1 MIKNTRSKIIEIM
14 ENKPII
20 SVKELASLLNVT
32 DMTIRRNLDELA
44 DMGFVR
50 REHGIAI
57 LLTPARK
64 TDYYTESAEHVLE
77 KQAIGRAALSFI
89 QNDSSIAIDS
99 GTTTQAL
106 IEQIPE
112 DLPLSVI
119 TPSLTGAMALSQKN
133 NVQVLLPEG
142 FLHHSNR
149 SVLLSDT
156 ASLQKYH
163 VDIAFMSCRAF
174 RPPIGAFEMTP
185 TLASTKI
192 ALSQIATR
200 IILLAD
206 FSKWGINALCNTL
219 PMQKIDVIIT
229 DNKAPESMIR
239 YCREQKKEV
248 LIAN

>member
-174 RPPIGAFEMTP
+174 RPRRPPMSLPDAPPKVSSSGSCADTFRPCRMRDHIRKYWSP
-185 TLASTKI
+185 RK
-192 ALSQIATR
+192 R
-200 IILLAD
+200 IP
-206 FSKWGINALCNTL
+206 FS
-219 PMQKIDVIIT
+219 
-229 DNKAPESMIR
+229 
-239 YCREQKKEV
+239 
-248 LIAN
+248 